1 MPSLEIHPLSELRD
15 EAAHLL
21 AERFARQRAAEPLLP
36 EIDDFAAHLP
46 DDGVVAT
53 RGGRAVAYLGGT
65 VEDGWAR
72 VGQGGVAA
80 TEPEAVR
87 DVFAAMGRR
96 WGASRFTAFVPASE
110 PGLVDAFFRLVFGRQ
125 ATLAV
130 QESAAGPLVDFGG
143 AIRETTP
150 DDLRTLAELEQML
163 WDMLRDAPSYSGV
176 PPETIEQ
183 HEEGWSDLWDET
195 ETHWSFVAERDG
207 RPVGA
212 LVMYRRPTGD
222 LRVPDVNVDLA
233 FAATWE
239 SVRGSG
245 AGLALTAHA
254 LAWARDRGFRSV
266 TTDWREV
273 NLSASRFWP
282 RRGFRP
288 QYLRLYRAV
297 P

>member
-15 EAAHLL
+15 EAAGLL
-21 AERFARQRAAEPLLP
+21 EGRYRRQRAAESLLP
-36 EIDDFAAHLP
+36 EVEDFAAHLP
-46 DDGVVAT
+46 GDGVVAT
-53 RGGRAVAYLGGT
+53 RGGEAVAYLGGT

-72 VGQGGVAA
+72 IGQGGVAA
-80 TEPEAVR
+80 SDAEAVR
-87 DVFAAMGRR
+87 DVFTAMAAH

-110 PGLVDAFFRLVFGRQ
+110 MEVVDAFFRLVFGRQ

-130 QESAAGPLVDFGG
+130 REAAPAAPLDFAGT
-143 AIRETTP
+143 IREATP
-150 DDLRTLAELEQML
+150 DDLRTLAELERML
-163 WDMLRDAPSYSGV
+163 WKLLREPPSYSGLD
-176 PPETIEQ
+176 PPSLEE
-183 HEEGWSDLWDET
+183 HEDGWRELWERPED
-195 ETHWSFVAERDG
+195 HWPFVAERDG

-212 LVMYRRPTGD
+212 IVMYRRPTGD
-222 LRVPDVNVDLA
+222 LRVPPDNVDLG

-239 SVRGSG
+239 DVRGSG
-245 AGLALTAHA
+245 AGVALTNHV
-254 LAWARDRGFRSV
+254 LTWASERGFRSV

-273 NLSASRFWP
+273 NLPASRFWP

>member
-1 MPSLEIHPLSELRD
+1 VPSLEIHPLSELRD
-15 EAAHLL
+15 EAARLL
-21 AERFARQRAAEPLLP
+21 SERFARQRAAEPLLP
-36 EIDDFAAHLP
+36 DPGDVASHLP

-53 RGGRAVAYLGGT
+53 RSGEAVAYLGGR
-65 VEDGWAR
+65 VEGGWAR
-72 VGQGGVAA
+72 IGQGGVAGA
-80 TEPEAVR
+80 DPEAVR
-87 DVFAAMGRR
+87 DAFTAMASR
-96 WGASRFTAFVPASE
+96 WGVSRFTAFVPASE
-110 PGLVDAFFRLVFGRQ
+110 PSLVDAFFRLVFGHQ

-130 QESAAGPLVDFGG
+130 REAAAEPPVDFGG
-143 AIRETTP
+143 TIRETTP
-150 DDLRTLAELEQML
+150 DDLRTLAELEHML
-163 WDMLRDAPSYSGV
+163 WRMLREPPSYSDV
-176 PPETIEQ
+176 ATETIEQ
-183 HEEGWSDLWDET
+183 HEEGWRELWDEAD
-195 ETHWSFVAERDG
+195 THWSFVAERDD

-212 LVMYRRPTGD
+212 LVMYRRPVGD
-222 LRVPDVNVDLA
+222 LRVPDANVDLA

-239 SVRGSG
+239 EVRGSG

-254 LAWARDRGFRSV
+254 LAWAREHGFRSV